1 MEDAVEKQVSID
13 EVSSH
18 YEGYREKRGLLK
30 EIDELRKLKHFWE
43 EEDTRLTR
51 EIDILSGEYEGIEI
65 AISSAKSHIHSF
77 KKRKNECQKNVES
90 LKLRKDELIREI
102 DKLHFEIKNVSE
114 EEKSNLILNES
125 LNRELTSIL
134 EEKSRVLKRL
144 DIVKNGIETIS
155 QDKNRRLPNLAGC
168 DSVLKQ
174 VYNVLRE
181 TQDRMEVSAILK
193 KGKL

>member
-77 KKRKNECQKNVES
+77 KKRKNEY
-90 LKLRKDELIREI
+90 EI
-102 DKLHFEIKNVSE
+102 
-114 EEKSNLILNES
+114 
-125 LNRELTSIL
+125 
-134 EEKSRVLKRL
+134 
-144 DIVKNGIETIS
+144 
-155 QDKNRRLPNLAGC
+155 
-168 DSVLKQ
+168 
-174 VYNVLRE
+174 
-181 TQDRMEVSAILK
+181 
-193 KGKL
+193 